1 MERMTMDASQ
11 AGGTWRRA
19 IATAWL
25 LCAPTLASAQSGLEQ
40 GIRLFDGR
48 RYDSARS
55 QITAFAEV
63 NPGSAAAAF
72 YLGRIALVERDLGA
86 ATRWLERATRLDGNG
101 AAYHYWLGQAYA
113 RQALTSS
120 RFRQFFIAKKVKQ
133 EFLRAVELDPQNPEF
148 RVGLF
153 QFYVMAPGVVGGG
166 LDKARVEADELYKR
180 DRLRGLL
187 ARGFLEEKQNR
198 TEAAE
203 ALYKEA
209 VASFPDDPDAYNALG
224 LFYTRVKRY
233 DDAFSVFERI
243 LERKPEALQ
252 PYYYLGRVG
261 ALSGLR
267 LDRSEEVLK
276 HYIAHLPG
284 EDDPPLS
291 HAHTRLG
298 TIYERKGDAA
308 AARQEYEMA
317 LKLEPDY
324 AEARGALGRIR

>member
-1 MERMTMDASQ
+1 MVTEMTKHVPAR
-11 AGGTWRRA
+11 WRPG
-19 IATAWL
+19 IATALL
-25 LCAPTLASAQSGLEQ
+25 LCAPALTWAQSGLEQ

-48 RYDSARS
+48 RYQSARA
-55 QITAFAEV
+55 QFGTIAET
-63 NPGSAAAAF
+63 NPESAVAAL
-72 YLGRIALVERDLGA
+72 YLGRIALIERDLGS
-86 ATRWLERATRLDGNG
+86 ATHWLERATRLDGNG
-101 AAYHYWLGQAYA
+101 AVYHYWLGQAYA
-113 RQALTSS
+113 RQALTAS

-133 EFLRAVELDPQNPEF
+133 EFVRAVELDPQNPEF
-148 RVGLF
+148 RAGLF
-153 QFYVMAPGVVGGG
+153 QFYAMAPSVVGGG
-166 LDKARVEADELYKR
+166 LDKARAEADELAKR

-187 ARGFLEEKQNR
+187 ARGFLEEKQNNPA
-198 TEAAE
+198 AAE

-209 VASFPDDPDAYNALG
+209 VASFPDNADAYNALG
-224 LFYTRVKRY
+224 LFYTRLKRY

-267 LDRSEEVLK
+267 LERSEEALK
-276 HYIAHLPG
+276 FYIAHPPG

-298 TIYERKGDAA
+298 AIYERKGDVA
-308 AARQEYEMA
+308 AARQEYEAA

-324 AEARGALGRIR
+324 ADARGGLSRMR